1 MPRIP
6 PHLLRTTH
14 TTDPALA
21 RLLPICRDIRSAQN
35 ELRWLR
41 EHAYKNT
48 RTATLNQQR
57 RLADDL
63 VRRRAQGEPLQYILG
78 SEFFGDLEIKCRP
91 GVLIP
96 RFVHCFIL
104 RLAISSDY
112 FCCPRQDT
120 ASSVSHLVQI
130 LCRLKAQSLLPGKL
144 RVLDVCAGSGCI
156 PLLFWHDF
164 YQGLVENAAVSLDI
178 VGVDISDRALN
189 LAREN
194 KAIQL
199 RNLLRTGHNDSSQLQ
214 ALQQMQFLK
223 ADVLHNTISHTPSL
237 MQALSTHTQVTNP
250 KFDILISNPPY
261 ISSRTYS
268 RTTSPSVRS
277 WEPKLALVPPS
288 SRNKSTDGDIFYPP
302 LLRAA
307 AALEAQVMLL
317 EVADME
323 QAIRVAAMV
332 VEQDR
337 WACVQIWRDGPNG
350 AEEVDVGV
358 RGKKVS
364 VFGTGNG
371 RSVFAHR
378 GKGRDWS
385 G

>member
-1 MPRIP
+1 
-6 PHLLRTTH
+6 
-14 TTDPALA
+14 
-21 RLLPICRDIRSAQN
+21 
-35 ELRWLR
+35 
-41 EHAYKNT
+41 
-48 RTATLNQQR
+48 
-57 RLADDL
+57 
-63 VRRRAQGEPLQYILG
+63 
-78 SEFFGDLEIKCRP
+78 
-91 GVLIP
+91 
-96 RFVHCFIL
+96 
-104 RLAISSDY
+104 
-112 FCCPRQDT
+112 
-120 ASSVSHLVQI
+120 
-130 LCRLKAQSLLPGKL
+130 
-144 RVLDVCAGSGCI
+144 
-156 PLLFWHDF
+156 LFWHDF